1 MTLAVDIG
9 NTNIVIGGFVQNE
22 FQFIERIS
30 TNRQATT
37 LEFSVSIRTILQL
50 HAVDA
55 SAIDGAILSSV
66 VPSLTTVLSHAVQK
80 TVQVTPLIVSPGIK
94 TGLSICVD
102 HPEQVGSDRVVDAVA
117 AAAAYPLPV
126 LVIDM
131 GTATT
136 CSVIDAQH
144 RFLGGIIMA
153 GMQTSLDALV
163 TRTSQLPKISF
174 DPPKQMIGTN
184 TIDCI
189 KSGLLYG
196 TASCLDGIITRTEE
210 ALGTP
215 VTTVIT
221 GGLAHL
227 VLPYCKQ
234 TLQDDPD
241 LLLNGLILI
250 YQANRKQSPPTK

>member
-50 HAVDA
+50 HDVDA

-234 TLQDDPD
+234 TLHYDPD
-241 LLLNGLILI
+241 LLLNGLILL

>member
-50 HAVDA
+50 HDVDA

-94 TGLSICVD
+94 TGLSICVE

-234 TLQDDPD
+234 TLQNDPD
-241 LLLNGLILI
+241 LLLNGLILL
-250 YQANRKQSPPTK
+250 YQANRKQAPPTK

>member
-94 TGLSICVD
+94 TGLSICVE
-102 HPEQVGSDRVVDAVA
+102 HPEQVGSDRVGEAVA

-131 GTATT
+131 LFATT

-196 TASCLDGIITRTEE
+196 TASCLDGIITRTDE
-210 ALGTP
+210 ALRTP
-215 VTTVIT
+215 LTTVIT

-234 TLQDDPD
+234 TLHYDPD
-241 LLLNGLILI
+241 LLLNGLILL

>member
-94 TGLSICVD
+94 TGLSICVE

-153 GMQTSLDALV
+153 GMQNSLDALV

-234 TLQDDPD
+234 TLHYDPD
-241 LLLNGLILI
+241 LLLNGLILL

>member
-50 HAVDA
+50 HDVDA

-94 TGLSICVD
+94 TGLSICVE

-234 TLQDDPD
+234 TLHYDPD
-241 LLLNGLILI
+241 LLLNGLILL